1 MKKGLAILLGII
13 LLAGCSSNDADKVET
28 KPDDVNEIVEPGEML
43 ESSDGVAEDVEDAEV
58 DKEDSNMADTKDV
71 ATTNDHIKDFPEFD
85 VLTENIDLT
94 VYKGVVETDNKGT
107 RVILFE
113 DEKGHKEYK
122 SIFIKHDNRLKIV
135 QFKDDGLLYNEIV
148 K

>member
-1 MKKGLAILLGII
+1 MKKGIAILLGIM
-13 LLAGCSSNDADKVET
+13 LLAGCSSNDADEVET
-28 KPDDVNEIVEPGEML
+28 KTASVNETVESEEML
-43 ESSDGVAEDVEDAEV
+43 ESSDGVTEEAEDTKV
-58 DKEDSNMADTKDV
+58 DGEDSNTADTKDI
-71 ATTNDHIKDFPEFD
+71 AITNDHLKDFPEFD
-85 VLTENIDLT
+85 ILTEKIDLT

-113 DEKGHKEYK
+113 DERGHKEYK
-122 SIFIKHDNRLKIV
+122 SIFVKHDNRLKIV

>member
-1 MKKGLAILLGII
+1 MKKGIAILLGIM
-13 LLAGCSSNDADKVET
+13 LLAGCSSNEVEEPEPTKNDATEIIT
-28 KPDDVNEIVEPGEML
+28 PEESPENADDGNEEARDTENIA
-43 ESSDGVAEDVEDAEV
+43 D
-58 DKEDSNMADTKDV
+58 DSNNADASEV
-71 ATTNDHIKDFPEFD
+71 ATKNDPLKDFPEFD
-85 VLTENIDLT
+85 ALVDNIDLA
-94 VYKGVVETDNKGT
+94 VYQGVVETDNKGT

-122 SIFIKHDNRLKIV
+122 SIFVKHDNRLKIV